1 MQRPFSKAVFFL
13 KKGAICNS
21 IMDIEF
27 SLAELEQLAGKLAQ
41 IIDGRKVVAIH
52 GQMGAG
58 KTTLISAICKA
69 LGSGD
74 AIGSP
79 TFSIINQYI
88 TPERKIIYHMDWY
101 RIKDEQEA
109 IEAGVEDALYSGN
122 LCLVEWPEKAESLLP
137 DNAMHVYIE
146 TIDRDTRR
154 LFTTTSTG

>member
-58 KTTLISAICKA
+58 KTCPVYQRGEATVPEGHRQSVRVYQSFGETLESARLLEAYTSLCVD
-69 LGSGD
+69 GGD
-74 AIGSP
+74 
-79 TFSIINQYI
+79 
-88 TPERKIIYHMDWY
+88 R
-101 RIKDEQEA
+101 
-109 IEAGVEDALYSGN
+109 
-122 LCLVEWPEKAESLLP
+122 
-137 DNAMHVYIE
+137 
-146 TIDRDTRR
+146 
-154 LFTTTSTG
+154 